1 MRGVAVVAVQRILGH
16 ATLSMTM
23 RYAHLAPGVTRAAV
37 ATLDEP
43 APNFA
48 DSGCSGVAV
57 SAENAGN

>member
-1 MRGVAVVAVQRILGH
+1 
-16 ATLSMTM
+16 MTM